1 MSEHVEKK
9 SVYFSIFLALM
20 VGTAIT
26 VFVAFQDL
34 GILNNLVM
42 LAIAV
47 TKATLVVMFF
57 MHARHSSTL
66 TKVTK
71 MTIVASVVW
80 LLILFTFVLQDY
92 LTRGMLPYPGK

>member
-20 VGTAIT
+20 VGTAVT
-26 VFVAFQDL
+26 VYVAFQDL
-34 GILNNLVM
+34 GVLNNVVM
-42 LAIAV
+42 LGIAV

-57 MHARHSSTL
+57 MHARHSSIL
-66 TKVTK
+66 TK
-71 MTIVASVVW
+71 MTILASVVW
-80 LLILFTFVLQDY
+80 LLILFTFIMQDY

>member
-20 VGTAIT
+20 VGTAVT

-34 GILNNLVM
+34 GALNNFVM
-42 LAIAV
+42 LGIAV
-47 TKATLVVMFF
+47 TKATLVVLFF
-57 MHARHSSTL
+57 MHARHSSQL
-66 TKVTK
+66 TK

-80 LLILFTFVLQDY
+80 LVILFTFILQDY

>member
-1 MSEHVEKK
+1 MSEHIEKK

-20 VGTAIT
+20 VGTAVT

-42 LAIAV
+42 LGIAV

-57 MHARHSSTL
+57 MHARHSSQL
-66 TKVTK
+66 TK
-71 MTIVASVVW
+71 MTILASVVW
-80 LLILFTFVLQDY
+80 LLILFTFILQDY

>member
-1 MSEHVEKK
+1 MSEHIEKK

-20 VGTAIT
+20 VGTAVT
-26 VFVAFQDL
+26 VYVAFQDL

-42 LAIAV
+42 LGIAV

-57 MHARHSSTL
+57 MHARHSSQL
-66 TKVTK
+66 TK
-71 MTIVASVVW
+71 MTILASVVW
-80 LLILFTFVLQDY
+80 LLILFTFILQDY

>member
-9 SVYFSIFLALM
+9 SVYFGIFLALM
-20 VGTAIT
+20 AGTALT

-34 GILNNLVM
+34 GALNNFMM
-42 LAIAV
+42 LGIAV
-47 TKATLVVMFF
+47 TKATLVVLFF
-57 MHARHSSTL
+57 MHARHSSML
-66 TKVTK
+66 TK

-80 LLILFTFVLQDY
+80 VMILFAFLLQDY

>member
-66 TKVTK
+66 TKVT
-71 MTIVASVVW
+71 IVASVVW

>member
-1 MSEHVEKK
+1 MSEHIEKK

-20 VGTAIT
+20 VGTAVT
-26 VFVAFQDL
+26 VYVAFQDL

-42 LAIAV
+42 LGIAV

-57 MHARHSSTL
+57 MHARHSSQL
-66 TKVTK
+66 TKL
-71 MTIVASVVW
+71 TILASVVW
-80 LLILFTFVLQDY
+80 LLILFTFILQDY

>member
-20 VGTAIT
+20 VGTAVT

-66 TKVTK
+66 TKVT
-71 MTIVASVVW
+71 IVASVVW
-80 LLILFTFVLQDY
+80 LLILFTFILQDY

>member
-20 VGTAIT
+20 VGTAVT

-34 GILNNLVM
+34 GVLNNVVM
-42 LAIAV
+42 LGIAV

-57 MHARHSSTL
+57 MHARHSSIL
-66 TKVTK
+66 TK
-71 MTIVASVVW
+71 MTILASVVW
-80 LLILFTFVLQDY
+80 LLILFTFIMQDY

>member
-1 MSEHVEKK
+1 
-9 SVYFSIFLALM
+9 M
-20 VGTAIT
+20 VGTAVT

-66 TKVTK
+66 TKVT
-71 MTIVASVVW
+71 IVASVVW
-80 LLILFTFVLQDY
+80 LLILFTFILQDY